1 MEERTLRFLILDE
14 ADRLLAPGAFADFTL
29 LTKRYLVDHKER
41 PRKRWQTLVFSATL
55 ACGSTGPTRD
65 KKRKRQTDAD
75 PRALLKAVE
84 PLRSPTRKLEVVDL
98 TSRKDEEDADDEEEE
113 NVQMPS
119 TLKLE
124 AVRVVD
130 AAKLA
135 TCYALLRGGSKG
147 KTVVFTNAI
156 SSVKTVASAL
166 QKLQIPR
173 VVALHA
179 ALQQRQRLRALDA
192 FEKHDDAVLVATDV
206 AARGLDVAGVSLVIH
221 YDVAPTM
228 KLFVHRAGRT
238 ARAGRDGR
246 SVSLVGPRDA
256 ARHETIVEALGA
268 PFVDTKVD
276 ARVVAEAAD
285 RARLAK
291 KLADA
296 ERHAARDRAGRDWAR
311 RAADAADLVLDDD
324 AAVEAGG
331 SSQRDLDAMIEEAG
345 ASRPQGR
352 MAVVN
357 ADTLRM
363 LAEERERGD
372 AGPRPRDK
380 KRRKKKRR

>member
-1 MEERTLRFLILDE
+1 M
-14 ADRLLAPGAFADFTL
+14 
-29 LTKRYLVDHKER
+29 
-41 PRKRWQTLVFSATL
+41 
-55 ACGSTGPTRD
+55 
-65 KKRKRQTDAD
+65 
-75 PRALLKAVE
+75 
-84 PLRSPTRKLEVVDL
+84 
-98 TSRKDEEDADDEEEE
+98 
-113 NVQMPS
+113 
-119 TLKLE
+119 
-124 AVRVVD
+124 
-130 AAKLA
+130 
-135 TCYALLRGGSKG
+135 
-147 KTVVFTNAI
+147 
-156 SSVKTVASAL
+156 
-166 QKLQIPR
+166 
-173 VVALHA
+173 
-179 ALQQRQRLRALDA
+179 
-192 FEKHDDAVLVATDV
+192 
-206 AARGLDVAGVSLVIH
+206 AGVSLVIH

-256 ARHETIVEALGA
+256 ARHQTIVEALGA

-331 SSQRDLDAMIEEAG
+331 SSQRDLDAMLEEAG

-363 LAEERERGD
+363 LAEERARGD
-372 AGPRPRDK
+372 NGPRPRDK
-380 KRRKKKRR
+380 KRRSKKRK

>member
-1 MEERTLRFLILDE
+1 
-14 ADRLLAPGAFADFTL
+14 
-29 LTKRYLVDHKER
+29 
-41 PRKRWQTLVFSATL
+41 
-55 ACGSTGPTRD
+55 
-65 KKRKRQTDAD
+65 
-75 PRALLKAVE
+75 
-84 PLRSPTRKLEVVDL
+84 
-98 TSRKDEEDADDEEEE
+98 
-113 NVQMPS
+113 
-119 TLKLE
+119 LE

-135 TCYALLRGGSKG
+135 TCYALLRGGSSKG

-173 VVALHA
+173 VHPLHA
-179 ALQQRQRLRALDA
+179 ALQQRQRLKALDA
-192 FEKHDDAVLVATDV
+192 FAKNDDAVLVATDV
-206 AARGLDVAGVSLVIH
+206 AARGLDVAGVPLVIH

-324 AAVEAGG
+324 AVVDAGG
-331 SSQRDLDAMIEEAG
+331 SSQRDLDAMLEEAG

-363 LAEERERGD
+363 LAEEKARGD
-372 AGPRPRDK
+372 AGPRPREK
-380 KRRKKKRR
+380 KRRKKTKVVIMPASAPAARGRPRAAPSPVRARRR

>member
-1 MEERTLRFLILDE
+1 M
-14 ADRLLAPGAFADFTL
+14 
-29 LTKRYLVDHKER
+29 
-41 PRKRWQTLVFSATL
+41 
-55 ACGSTGPTRD
+55 
-65 KKRKRQTDAD
+65 
-75 PRALLKAVE
+75 
-84 PLRSPTRKLEVVDL
+84 
-98 TSRKDEEDADDEEEE
+98 
-113 NVQMPS
+113 
-119 TLKLE
+119 
-124 AVRVVD
+124 
-130 AAKLA
+130 
-135 TCYALLRGGSKG
+135 
-147 KTVVFTNAI
+147 
-156 SSVKTVASAL
+156 KTVASAL

-173 VVALHA
+173 VHPLHA
-179 ALQQRQRLRALDA
+179 ALQQRQRLKALDA

-206 AARGLDVAGVSLVIH
+206 AARGLDVAGVALVIH

-256 ARHETIVEALGA
+256 ARHESIEAALGA
-268 PFVDTKVD
+268 PFADRKID

-324 AAVEAGG
+324 AAVGEAGG
-331 SSQRDLDAMIEEAG
+331 AQQRDLDEMLEGAG

-363 LAEERERGD
+363 LAEERARGD

-380 KRRKKKRR
+380 KRRKKRK

>member
-1 MEERTLRFLILDE
+1 MNQVIRI
-14 ADRLLAPGAFADFTL
+14 
-29 LTKRYLVDHKER
+29 
-41 PRKRWQTLVFSATL
+41 SI
-55 ACGSTGPTRD
+55 
-65 KKRKRQTDAD
+65 
-75 PRALLKAVE
+75 
-84 PLRSPTRKLEVVDL
+84 SP
-98 TSRKDEEDADDEEEE
+98 
-113 NVQMPS
+113 Q
-119 TLKLE
+119 
-124 AVRVVD
+124 
-130 AAKLA
+130 
-135 TCYALLRGGSKG
+135 
-147 KTVVFTNAI
+147 
-156 SSVKTVASAL
+156 
-166 QKLQIPR
+166 
-173 VVALHA
+173 
-179 ALQQRQRLRALDA
+179 
-192 FEKHDDAVLVATDV
+192 VATDV
-206 AARGLDVAGVSLVIH
+206 AARGLDVAGVALVIH

-324 AAVEAGG
+324 AAVEASG

-363 LAEERERGD
+363 LAEEKARGD

-380 KRRKKKRR
+380 KRRRKRK

>member
-1 MEERTLRFLILDE
+1 
-14 ADRLLAPGAFADFTL
+14 
-29 LTKRYLVDHKER
+29 
-41 PRKRWQTLVFSATL
+41 
-55 ACGSTGPTRD
+55 
-65 KKRKRQTDAD
+65 
-75 PRALLKAVE
+75 
-84 PLRSPTRKLEVVDL
+84 
-98 TSRKDEEDADDEEEE
+98 
-113 NVQMPS
+113 
-119 TLKLE
+119 
-124 AVRVVD
+124 VRVRS
-130 AAKLA
+130 
-135 TCYALLRGGSKG
+135 T
-147 KTVVFTNAI
+147 I
-156 SSVKTVASAL
+156 SA
-166 QKLQIPR
+166 Q
-173 VVALHA
+173 
-179 ALQQRQRLRALDA
+179 
-192 FEKHDDAVLVATDV
+192 VATDV

-238 ARAGRDGR
+238 ARAGREGR

-256 ARHETIVEALGA
+256 SRHESIEAALGA
-268 PFVDTKVD
+268 PFVDRKID

-324 AAVEAGG
+324 AAVGEAGG
-331 SSQRDLDAMIEEAG
+331 PQQRDLDEMLEAG

-363 LAEERERGD
+363 LADEKARGD

-380 KRRKKKRR
+380 KKRRKRK

>member
-1 MEERTLRFLILDE
+1 MI
-14 ADRLLAPGAFADFTL
+14 
-29 LTKRYLVDHKER
+29 
-41 PRKRWQTLVFSATL
+41 
-55 ACGSTGPTRD
+55 ST
-65 KKRKRQTDAD
+65 Q
-75 PRALLKAVE
+75 
-84 PLRSPTRKLEVVDL
+84 
-98 TSRKDEEDADDEEEE
+98 
-113 NVQMPS
+113 
-119 TLKLE
+119 
-124 AVRVVD
+124 
-130 AAKLA
+130 
-135 TCYALLRGGSKG
+135 
-147 KTVVFTNAI
+147 
-156 SSVKTVASAL
+156 
-166 QKLQIPR
+166 
-173 VVALHA
+173 
-179 ALQQRQRLRALDA
+179 
-192 FEKHDDAVLVATDV
+192 VATDV

-256 ARHETIVEALGA
+256 ARHQTIVEALGA
-268 PFVDTKVD
+268 PFADRKID

-296 ERHAARDRAGRDWAR
+296 ERHAARDRSSRDWAR

-324 AAVEAGG
+324 AAVGEAGG
-331 SSQRDLDAMIEEAG
+331 AQQRDLDEMLEGAG

-372 AGPRPRDK
+372 VGPRPRDK
-380 KRRKKKRR
+380 KRRKKKA